1 MLKSICSKTVTLSSL
16 AKIMFALNEAYLW
29 DVKVQVRADEEVVV
43 RLLLHEEGAGKGV
56 GNFGTLLHHI
66 TQLTCHLK

>member
-1 MLKSICSKTVTLSSL
+1 
-16 AKIMFALNEAYLW
+16 MFALNEAYLW

-66 TQLTCHLK
+66 AQLTCHLK